1 MFVWITNMYHNLLK
15 VYDTKI
21 IQYLIPLKFDTYPFQ
36 YKLCKIHPSLKPL
49 IQKELR
55 KLLDVK
61 TIFSICH
68 SSWIINLFLL
78 INRCGNIRLYVGFK
92 NLNTESKIDNYHV
105 TPMEQILQLVTSFE
119 MLPPLDKVFGQ
130 SSSSFK
136 SRWLNIDFKTKWGA
150 YAYKEISFGLMNAS
164 ATCWSTSHT
173 PRISFS

>member
-1 MFVWITNMYHNLLK
+1 
-15 VYDTKI
+15 
-21 IQYLIPLKFDTYPFQ
+21 
-36 YKLCKIHPSLKPL
+36 
-49 IQKELR
+49 
-55 KLLDVK
+55 
-61 TIFSICH
+61 
-68 SSWIINLFLL
+68 
-78 INRCGNIRLYVGFK
+78 
-92 NLNTESKIDNYHV
+92 
-105 TPMEQILQLVTSFE
+105 MEQILQLVTSFE